1 MEEPGIDDVVFT
13 LTRTEFVQTALA
25 VEVALT
31 FVDDAIVEA
40 DEELSVILE
49 RFAGLTSRV
58 ALRLSDGTTSCGSS
72 CPSTVTIADDDGA
85 PEPDDDEVSWKTSV
99 TVGNMY
105 FRNREWERGWRLH
118 ACMPRLEEG
127 EPEHISDRADDDY
140 CYGRIADRDFEVDGT
155 TYELEGVYH
164 FVAHNNDTLRI
175 DFTEEVDI
183 SALLNRELII
193 DGRKYPFSH
202 RYSPRGNRART
213 IGWSAP
219 RLTATTG
226 WTVGSRIWLG
236 LGNPPTSR
244 VVAAPTVSVT
254 RIEEG
259 PIHGPFE
266 VRFEFSEDVTGFEAA
281 GIVVE
286 NGNLVEDSL
295 TEADARTWTARVA
308 PAGSGTVS
316 VSVPADAAQAGQT
329 GNAASEALMVEADVS
344 VPAVTVTSTAP
355 VSGPFTVRV
364 TFSKPVTG
372 LSMDDLTIEGG
383 TATGMLSPVSEPWYD
398 VLVTPQAGAAEVA
411 VTVPVGVAQDAAGR
425 GNAASE
431 TLRIAV
437 AVSELTA
444 SFHDV
449 PETHDGETA
458 FKFELHFAEEVQG
471 LSYRTL
477 RDSAFTVTNG
487 TVIGARRKEHG
498 RNLRWAIIVAP
509 DGLGDVIV
517 ALPATTD
524 CEAVRAICTSSGK
537 KLSKDT
543 TETVHG
549 PLALSVADARAEE
562 GTDGAIDF
570 TVALSR
576 AGSET
581 VTVDYTTADG
591 TATAGQDYTAT
602 SGTLTFSPG
611 ETEKTVSVPLLD
623 DAVDEGE
630 ETLTLR
636 LSNAAGAR
644 IVDAEAAGTISNT
657 DPVQK
662 MWLSRFSRTAADHV
676 VDAVS
681 DRLSGPLSGTRVTLG
696 GQSIDLAR
704 SDDGTALARAVTGIA
719 RVLGAQ
725 EVSDRDGGVGRGAW
739 TGGGFGRT
747 WDYSREAGVSSPGMT
762 GAELLTGSSFHV
774 ASGGNG
780 SGSPEFAAWGR
791 VSVGGF
797 DGEAPDDRGT
807 VAMDG
812 EVRTVTLGADA
823 SHERWVAGLAV
834 SRSEGEGG
842 FAQADAGHRGRLES
856 SITAV
861 HPYVGIELTDRLSA
875 WGLLGWGSGDTTIT
889 EAANDNRG
897 EVVTRT
903 DIDMRLG
910 ATGVRGALVQ
920 PSDAGGLDVGIRADA
935 FLVQTDWDR
944 VSGETDT
951 RAESSRLRLVL
962 DGSRAFGLGEG
973 SVLTPGL
980 EFGIRHDGGGAE
992 IGTGAEV
999 GVRIAWADPSWGL
1012 GVQAA
1017 ARRLIAH
1024 EASGY
1029 EEWGASGSIR
1039 FEPDASGRGLSFSLA
1054 PIWGMAS
1061 SGVER
1066 LWSRPNARALEP
1078 GRDFEAARS
1087 VEAQVGYGLGA
1098 FGGHG
1103 LMTPYASLSVADGS
1117 SEEFPRPERP
1127 GRPACATDI
1136 RWCAHHAGGRCR
1148 AACHALEKRG
1158 LLLRDDQTPCLDLES
1173 VDEFEHLL
1181 AASVHYYRLLYSA
1194 GDPTVRDPNDASG
1207 TIPFSPMEQI
1217 PSASDGISERR

>member
-1 MEEPGIDDVVFT
+1 M
-13 LTRTEFVQTALA
+13 
-25 VEVALT
+25 
-31 FVDDAIVEA
+31 
-40 DEELSVILE
+40 
-49 RFAGLTSRV
+49 
-58 ALRLSDGTTSCGSS
+58 
-72 CPSTVTIADDDGA
+72 
-85 PEPDDDEVSWKTSV
+85 
-99 TVGNMY
+99 
-105 FRNREWERGWRLH
+105 
-118 ACMPRLEEG
+118 
-127 EPEHISDRADDDY
+127 
-140 CYGRIADRDFEVDGT
+140 
-155 TYELEGVYH
+155 
-164 FVAHNNDTLRI
+164 
-175 DFTEEVDI
+175 
-183 SALLNRELII
+183 
-193 DGRKYPFSH
+193 
-202 RYSPRGNRART
+202 
-213 IGWSAP
+213 
-219 RLTATTG
+219 
-226 WTVGSRIWLG
+226 
-236 LGNPPTSR
+236 
-244 VVAAPTVSVT
+244 
-254 RIEEG
+254 
-259 PIHGPFE
+259 
-266 VRFEFSEDVTGFEAA
+266 
-281 GIVVE
+281 
-286 NGNLVEDSL
+286 
-295 TEADARTWTARVA
+295 
-308 PAGSGTVS
+308 
-316 VSVPADAAQAGQT
+316 
-329 GNAASEALMVEADVS
+329 
-344 VPAVTVTSTAP
+344 
-355 VSGPFTVRV
+355 
-364 TFSKPVTG
+364 
-372 LSMDDLTIEGG
+372 
-383 TATGMLSPVSEPWYD
+383 
-398 VLVTPQAGAAEVA
+398 
-411 VTVPVGVAQDAAGR
+411 
-425 GNAASE
+425 
-431 TLRIAV
+431 
-437 AVSELTA
+437 
-444 SFHDV
+444 
-449 PETHDGETA
+449 
-458 FKFELHFAEEVQG
+458 
-471 LSYRTL
+471 
-477 RDSAFTVTNG
+477 
-487 TVIGARRKEHG
+487 
-498 RNLRWAIIVAP
+498 
-509 DGLGDVIV
+509 
-517 ALPATTD
+517 
-524 CEAVRAICTSSGK
+524 
-537 KLSKDT
+537 
-543 TETVHG
+543 
-549 PLALSVADARAEE
+549 
-562 GTDGAIDF
+562 
-570 TVALSR
+570 
-576 AGSET
+576 
-581 VTVDYTTADG
+581 
-591 TATAGQDYTAT
+591 
-602 SGTLTFSPG
+602 
-611 ETEKTVSVPLLD
+611 
-623 DAVDEGE
+623 
-630 ETLTLR
+630 
-636 LSNAAGAR
+636 
-644 IVDAEAAGTISNT
+644 
-657 DPVQK
+657 
-662 MWLSRFSRTAADHV
+662 
-676 VDAVS
+676 
-681 DRLSGPLSGTRVTLG
+681 
-696 GQSIDLAR
+696 
-704 SDDGTALARAVTGIA
+704 TGIA

-780 SGSPEFAAWGR
+780 SGSPEFAAWDR

-797 DGEAPDDRGT
+797 DGEAPDRSGHRG
-807 VAMDG
+807 DG
-812 EVRTVTLGADA
+812 RRGQNPSLWARMRRTNAG
-823 SHERWVAGLAV
+823 WQGLAV

-897 EVVTRT
+897 EVVTWT

-910 ATGVRGALVQ
+910 AAGVRGALVQ

-980 EFGIRHDGGGAE
+980 EFGIRHDGGDAE

-1054 PIWGMAS
+1054 PTWGMAS

-1207 TIPFSPMEQI
+1207 TILFSIGIKNSIETGPG
-1217 PSASDGISERR
+1217 SARIVADRPHRGRSDRPD